1 MSHPFTQERDTDPET
16 SDATLMAASL
26 DAPTYKE
33 PVKTEVF
40 QHHIYLL
47 YLLVFTI
54 ALWFQRSK
62 GPTDLSICVFMP
74 GKCVY
79 WPKNVLLVSEK
90 NSVWKIVQL

>member
-1 MSHPFTQERDTDPET
+1 MSQPFAQERDTDPET

-40 QHHIYLL
+40 HHHIYLL
-47 YLLVFTI
+47 YLLVFFTV

-62 GPTDLSICVFMP
+62 GPTDLSICVFMSE
-74 GKCVY
+74 KCVY
-79 WPKNVLLVSEK
+79 LPKKHVLLVSEK
-90 NSVWKIVQL
+90 IQC